1 MPELALS
8 QQQTLHYL
16 DPNPDGAQGIFLLH
30 GLGAS
35 AESWLLQIPAL
46 VRAGYRP
53 IAPDMRGFGKSTYP
67 GSLNIQSMAADL
79 AALHKHLGLPAV
91 HVVGISMGGTV
102 ALQYAIDFPECV
114 RKLVLTNT
122 FAHIRPKNAAYYIYY
137 AYRFFLVHTLGLKAQ
152 ARAVSYRI
160 FPKPEQEQLRSVL
173 IDQIVQS
180 DPRAY
185 RAALRSLARFNVTH
199 RLKEIKAPTL
209 VITGA
214 EDSTIAPSV
223 QEKMADGILGAKMVV
238 IPGAG
243 HAVSVDSPNQFNK
256 ILMDFLA
263 SDSF

>member
-35 AESWLLQIPAL
+35 AESWLLQLPAL

-53 IAPDMRGFGKSTYP
+53 VAPDLRGFGKSTYP
-67 GSLNIQSMAADL
+67 GAQNIQSMAEDIDTL
-79 AALHKHLGLPAV
+79 RSHLGLPAV
-91 HVVGISMGGTV
+91 HIVGISMGGTV
-102 ALQYAIDFPECV
+102 ALQYALMFPECV

-122 FAHIRPKNAAYYIYY
+122 FAHIRPKNWAYYLYY

-160 FPKPEQEQLRSVL
+160 FPKPEQEQLRGML

-185 RAALRSLARFNVTH
+185 RAALRSLARFNVTR
-199 RLKEIKAPTL
+199 RLKEIKMPTL
-209 VITGA
+209 VITGS
-214 EDSTIAPSV
+214 EDNTISPSI
-223 QEKMADGILGAKMVV
+223 QEKMADAIPGAKKAL

-243 HAVSVDSPNQFNK
+243 HAVSVDSPHRYNK
-256 ILMDFLA
+256 ILLDFLA
-263 SDSF
+263 SDSY